1 MYFVNEVVTGQ
12 PRFII
17 DSGTTMTLV
26 KDRYVLHDYR
36 EFASPYYIKAANGE
50 CIDVRGE
57 GTLILEDA
65 NYKIQIHKVGYVP
78 KLMHNL
84 INPRD
89 LLRANEHYVF
99 TKDSIVHNTMGV
111 IGRGTDLIECTS
123 NVVYPLT
130 PVSLALIPNSRFLQL
145 HEA

>member
-1 MYFVNEVVTGQ
+1 MKAYLLRKWPSYNTGTHNQSKRANLAQSIIEVETTSFEQGSTSKGCSSGHAVYYVNEVVTGQ

-36 EFASPYYIKAANGE
+36 EFASPYFVKAANGE

-78 KLMHNL
+78 K
-84 INPRD
+84 ID
-89 LLRANEHYVF
+89 A
-99 TKDSIVHNTMGV
+99 
-111 IGRGTDLIECTS
+111 
-123 NVVYPLT
+123 
-130 PVSLALIPNSRFLQL
+130 
-145 HEA
+145 